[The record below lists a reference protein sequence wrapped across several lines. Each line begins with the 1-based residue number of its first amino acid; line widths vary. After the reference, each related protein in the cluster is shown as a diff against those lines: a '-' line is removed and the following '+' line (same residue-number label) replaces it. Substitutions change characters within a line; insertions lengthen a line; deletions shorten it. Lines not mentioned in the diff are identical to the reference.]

1 MAQDRQEPRN
11 QFVIKARGISKA
23 FPGVQALSEVNL
35 EIRQGE
41 IHAVVGENGAGKST
55 LMNILSGV
63 LTADE
68 GEILLNGQ
76 EVVITTTKQAYE
88 LGIHIVHQETS
99 LCSNLSVAENVFVY
113 DIPTVRFG
121 LVDRRKLHRETTRL
135 LEMFDV
141 KASSD
146 TLVRDLGVAEQQ
158 LVEIAKASA
167 GKCQVLILDEP
178 TSALAVH
185 EEEILFDR
193 VRQMNA
199 QGTSVIY
206 ISHKLREVFDLAD
219 RVTVLRD
226 GRVVGTRDVA
236 ESDIPGIV
244 RMMVG
249 RELSQLYPDK
259 SQHCGQRIL
268 QVRNLSTGHQVRD
281 VSFDLHEGEIL
292 GVAGLV
298 GAGRTEMAMAV
309 FGAIPLERGEILVA
323 GEPVTIDS
331 PHKAISLG
339 MGFLH
344 EDRRDWGLFLQ
355 KDVQANIISAHLD
368 SFTWGPFM
376 DRGREEAE
384 AQRFVDTLAI
394 RTPSLLQKVMNLSGG
409 NQQKVVVGKWLS
421 TRPRILLVDE
431 PTRGID
437 VGAKAEIHNLLRSLA
452 DEGVAILMI
461 SSELPEIL
469 GMSDRILVMHE
480 GQVMGTLL
488 ASEASEDAIMSLAVG
503 S

>member
-1 MAQDRQEPRN
+1 
-11 QFVIKARGISKA
+11 
-23 FPGVQALSEVNL
+23 
-35 EIRQGE
+35 
-41 IHAVVGENGAGKST
+41 
-55 LMNILSGV
+55 
-63 LTADE
+63 
-68 GEILLNGQ
+68 
-76 EVVITTTKQAYE
+76 
-88 LGIHIVHQETS
+88 
-99 LCSNLSVAENVFVY
+99 
-113 DIPTVRFG
+113 
-121 LVDRRKLHRETTRL
+121 
-135 LEMFDV
+135 MFDV

-167 GKCQVLILDEP
+167 GRCRVLILDEP
-178 TSALAVH
+178 TSALAIH

-193 VRQMNA
+193 VRRMNE

-206 ISHKLREVFDLAD
+206 ISHKLREVFELAD

-226 GRVVGTRDVA
+226 GRVVGTQDVV

-249 RELSQLYPDK
+249 RELSQFYPDR
-259 SQHCGQRIL
+259 SQRQGQQIL
-268 QVRNLSTGHQVRD
+268 QVRNLSTGRQVWD
-281 VSFDLHEGEIL
+281 VSFDLCKGEIL

-309 FGAIPLERGEILVA
+309 FGAVPLVHGEIMVEGKPVA
-323 GEPVTIDS
+323 IDS

-339 MGFLH
+339 MGLLH

-355 KDVQANIISAHLD
+355 KDVQANIISAHLS
-368 SFTWGPFM
+368 SFTRGPFM
-376 DRGREEAE
+376 DRGKEETE

-469 GMSDRILVMHE
+469 GMSDRVLVMHE
-480 GQVMGTLL
+480 GRVTGTLL